1 MKKRIIAIILTVIM
15 SIFGFYRVLLSMPSA
30 KGMDFM
36 LVMGTNLLLLGI
48 AAVLLIIALMLK
60 NSAKTKN
67 NIVYL
72 YVTLATGYM
81 LFGLMVAPQNE
92 LLSQEKQYKRLI
104 EIFGSE
110 KELVSGID
118 EKFREKN
125 SDSKL
130 ELVKGTYSEEEL
142 EFAADEKV
150 AMKKVFFEYEYNF
163 ETKYMDEDV
172 KGNVHLSFE
181 CAPKRKS
188 VTCEVSNKTFNG
200 VTLKNGDALPQ
211 KVEWSLR
218 TVNMFYEK
226 F

>member
-92 LLSQEKQYKRLI
+92 LLSQEKQYERLI

-130 ELVKGTYSEEEL
+130 ELVKGTYSEKEL
-142 EFAADEKV
+142 EFVADEKV
-150 AMKKVFFEYEYNF
+150 AMKKVFFEYEYIF

>member
-92 LLSQEKQYKRLI
+92 LLSQEKQYERLI

-110 KELVSGID
+110 KELVSEID

-130 ELVKGTYSEEEL
+130 ELVKGTYSEKEL
-142 EFAADEKV
+142 EFVADEKV
-150 AMKKVFFEYEYNF
+150 AMKKVFFEYEYIF

-200 VTLKNGDALPQ
+200 VTLKNGDPLPQ

>member
-92 LLSQEKQYKRLI
+92 LLSQEKQYERLI
-104 EIFGSE
+104 EIFGNE

>member
-92 LLSQEKQYKRLI
+92 LLSQEKQYERLI

-110 KELVSGID
+110 KELVSEID

-130 ELVKGTYSEEEL
+130 ELVKGTYSEKEL

-200 VTLKNGDALPQ
+200 VTLKNGDPLPQ

>member
-1 MKKRIIAIILTVIM
+1 MKIRVIAIIIAVIM
-15 SIFGFYRVLLSMPSA
+15 SIFGFYRVLLSLPSA

-48 AAVLLIIALMLK
+48 AAVLLIIALMLN

-92 LLSQEKQYKRLI
+92 LLSQEKQYERLI
-104 EIFGSE
+104 ENFGSE
-110 KELVSGID
+110 KEIVSGID

-130 ELVKGTYSEEEL
+130 KLVKGTYSEKEL

-150 AMKKVFFEYEYNF
+150 AMKKVFFEYEYDF

-188 VTCEVSNKTFNG
+188 VTCDVRSKAFNG
-200 VTLKNGDALPQ
+200 VTLKNGEALPQ
-211 KVEWSLR
+211 KVEWSLQ
-218 TVNMFYEK
+218 TVNMFYEN

>member
-92 LLSQEKQYKRLI
+92 LLSQEKQYERLI

-110 KELVSGID
+110 KELVSEID

>member
-1 MKKRIIAIILTVIM
+1 M
-15 SIFGFYRVLLSMPSA
+15 
-30 KGMDFM
+30 
-36 LVMGTNLLLLGI
+36 
-48 AAVLLIIALMLK
+48 
-60 NSAKTKN
+60 
-67 NIVYL
+67 
-72 YVTLATGYM
+72 
-81 LFGLMVAPQNE
+81 
-92 LLSQEKQYKRLI
+92 
-104 EIFGSE
+104 
-110 KELVSGID
+110 
-118 EKFREKN
+118 
-125 SDSKL
+125 
-130 ELVKGTYSEEEL
+130 
-142 EFAADEKV
+142 
-150 AMKKVFFEYEYNF
+150 FFEYEYNF

>member
-92 LLSQEKQYKRLI
+92 LLSQEKQYERLI
-104 EIFGSE
+104 EIFGNE

-130 ELVKGTYSEEEL
+130 ELVKGTHSEDEL

-163 ETKYMDEDV
+163 ETRYMDEDV
-172 KGNVHLSFE
+172 NGNVHLSFE

-200 VTLKNGDALPQ
+200 VTLKNRDALPQ

>member
-92 LLSQEKQYKRLI
+92 LFSQEKQYERLI
-104 EIFGSE
+104 EIFGNE

-130 ELVKGTYSEEEL
+130 ELVKGTYSEKEL

-200 VTLKNGDALPQ
+200 VTLKNGDPLPQ